1 MDQSEVTDSKYCR
14 KCVSCRSWIRCETLH
29 GLQKMFVSIDGKPL
43 KSCQRCRDNCYET
56 HVAFC
61 EAGSSFLEQHD
72 NHKFDAAV
80 HLRLK
85 VTLTSTFSI
94 ENDISVATCAQSGGQ
109 ELQRRTAMIL
119 RKDVF
124 DLRRILLPDGA
135 RFNLSCSRSTKRK
148 TERDS
153 LSIRWYTEAQNYVK
167 VQKLFL
173 PRQIYQNS
181 IQMADGPQF
190 EKTELHTITRQ
201 QKDGYRLIEGLQDP
215 SVSLAF
221 ITPCCSNSAKYNRA
235 KMTEVSID
243 SRLLYCVLTEY
254 DLVSLPLSCLLL
266 DTRGIQEV
274 GKRGSRLTEWFVAL
288 RNAGLNPY
296 VVHTDK
302 DFAGT

>member
-14 KCVSCRSWIRCETLH
+14 KCLSCRSWIRCETLQ
-29 GLQKMFVSIDGKPL
+29 GLQQMFVSIDGKPL

-56 HVAFC
+56 HVAY
-61 EAGSSFLEQHD
+61 
-72 NHKFDAAV
+72 KFDAAV

-109 ELQRRTAMIL
+109 ELQRRAAMIL
-119 RKDVF
+119 RKDV
-124 DLRRILLPDGA
+124 PDGA
-135 RFNLSCSRSTKRK
+135 RFNFSCSRSTKCK

-190 EKTELHTITRQ
+190 EKTELHTITTQ
-201 QKDGYRLIEGLQDP
+201 QEWERDAASDFKKDGYRLIEGLQDP

-221 ITPCCSNSAKYNRA
+221 ITPCFSNSAKYNRA

-243 SRLLYCVLTEY
+243 SRLLSCVLTEY

-266 DTRGIQEV
+266 IRV
-274 GKRGSRLTEWFVAL
+274 RGSRLTEWFVAL